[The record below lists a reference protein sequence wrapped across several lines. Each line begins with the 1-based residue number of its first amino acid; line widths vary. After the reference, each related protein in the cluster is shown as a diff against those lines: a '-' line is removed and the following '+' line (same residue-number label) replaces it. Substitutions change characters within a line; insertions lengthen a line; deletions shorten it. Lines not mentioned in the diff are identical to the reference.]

1 MRAKSL
7 LKTVVSF
14 AEKSENVASMN
25 ELSAAVMA
33 IVGPLGY
40 VAASGRL
47 GHPGPPEAFHFA
59 TWNPAWWDLY
69 LRNGFI
75 RFDPVPIWA
84 VRSGSAVT
92 GGELRAML
100 PRGHPGL
107 KVLDA
112 AIPFGYRGGYFL
124 PQRASDNTFG
134 VVAFVGA
141 GDPQSHEER
150 AALRALA
157 GISFERA
164 EALSGRPRP
173 SMVPPAPPALTAKER
188 DCLKYLAGGKTATQ
202 ISRLMKVS
210 EATVRFHI
218 ANLRTKIGAS
228 SLAELTVSAIAL
240 GLIPSR

>member
-7 LKTVVSF
+7 LRTVGSC
-14 AEKSENVASMN
+14 AESIGNVATMD

-92 GGELRAML
+92 GGELRTML

-124 PQRASDNTFG
+124 PQRASDNAFG

-141 GDPQSHEER
+141 RDPQSHEER
-150 AALRALA
+150 A
-157 GISFERA
+157 
-164 EALSGRPRP
+164 EALCGRPRP
-173 SMVPPAPPALTAKER
+173 GMVPPAPPALTAKER
-188 DCLKYLAGGKTATQ
+188 DCLKYLANGKTAAQ
-202 ISRLMKVS
+202 ISRLMNQRRRCAFTSPIFV
-210 EATVRFHI
+210 
-218 ANLRTKIGAS
+218 
-228 SLAELTVSAIAL
+228 
-240 GLIPSR
+240 